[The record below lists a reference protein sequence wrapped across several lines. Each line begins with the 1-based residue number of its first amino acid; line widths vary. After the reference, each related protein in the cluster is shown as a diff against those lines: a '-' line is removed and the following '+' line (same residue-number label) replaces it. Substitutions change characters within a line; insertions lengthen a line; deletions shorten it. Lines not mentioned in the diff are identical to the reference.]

1 MVMALEGVLF
11 DDVCPLCFSNEMAN
25 RLLSK
30 IDYPSFFEEKLP
42 NAIKYVDIERVIE
55 EAF

>member
-1 MVMALEGVLF
+1 
-11 DDVCPLCFSNEMAN
+11 MAN